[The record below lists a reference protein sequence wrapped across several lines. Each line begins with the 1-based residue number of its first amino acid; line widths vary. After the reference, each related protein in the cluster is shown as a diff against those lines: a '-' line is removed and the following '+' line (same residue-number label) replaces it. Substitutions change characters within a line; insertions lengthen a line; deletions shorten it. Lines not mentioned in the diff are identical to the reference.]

1 MASATYTPYGFLPY
15 FNFLSS
21 EDSDKIKTSPYR
33 LSTAY
38 ATALSK
44 GDVVRISG
52 GYIIQS
58 TPAADLTTAHRGV
71 FAGVK
76 YYDTTGALQEL
87 DYWAPNTQT
96 MAGTNIQVNVYD
108 DPYIIYRAMYNS
120 STGIQFTA
128 MGKNLPLS
136 AGVATPAGST
146 FGVTANPQV
155 TQYFDTK
162 LVGIVNDEWSTVGP
176 SGQTFPFPDILVI
189 LNNHDVKIAT
199 LGAS

>member
-15 FNFLSS
+15 SYYLSA
-21 EDSDKIKTSPYR
+21 EDSDKIKASPYR

-44 GDVVRISG
+44 GDVVRLSG

-58 TPAADLTTAHRGV
+58 TAAADLTTAHRGI

-76 YYDTTGALQEL
+76 YIDTSGTVQEL

-96 MAGTNIQVNVYD
+96 MAGTVIQANVYD
-108 DPYIIYRAMYNS
+108 DPFIIYKAMYNS

-128 MGKNLPLS
+128 QGKNLPLS
-136 AGVATPAGST
+136 AGVATAAGST

-176 SGQTFPFPDILVI
+176 SGQTFSYPDVLVI

-199 LGAS
+199 LGVI